1 MTLDYSRFY
10 ARYHPDDAAHRNG
23 LRLLHHRMLSPH
35 LPVDRSA
42 PILDVGCGRGYALQ
56 DLAALGYS
64 HLHGIDADAN
74 QTAFAREQGLT
85 VEHVENT
92 ETFLANQPGKYAV
105 ILLMDV
111 LEHVPRAAQP
121 AFLRAIAGSLRP
133 GGRLICTVP
142 NAASAIG
149 SYWLHNDYTHQW
161 SFTNDS
167 LGGLLDQCGFNRV
180 TCTGYEFFLR
190 PRFLFWLPTPR
201 AIAWWLRCLL
211 RCRQRAAY
219 VAELGWSRGRAVTL
233 TPNLLAV
240 ADKAG

>member
-23 LRLLHHRMLSPH
+23 LRLLHHRLLGPH

-56 DLAALGYS
+56 DLAALGYTN
-64 HLHGIDADAN
+64 LQGIDADSN
-74 QTAFAREQGLT
+74 QARFSREQGLA
-85 VEHVENT
+85 VQHAESSES
-92 ETFLANQPGKYAV
+92 FLAAQPGQYAV

-111 LEHVPRAAQP
+111 LEHVPRDAQP
-121 AFLRAIAGSLRP
+121 VFLRTIAGSLRP

-167 LGGLLDQCGFNRV
+167 LSGLLDQCGFTRIA
-180 TCTGYEFFLR
+180 CSGYEFFLR

-211 RCRQRAAY
+211 RFRQRSAY
-219 VAELGWSRGRAVTL
+219 IAELGWSRGRQVSL
-233 TPNLLAV
+233 TPNLVAV